1 MFRRRAGRAFRGFQG
16 PAVPPQLQRAH
27 RMMSAGDYADAA
39 ATFHD
44 LARKA
49 EDRFPERAPMFYLEA
64 GRASVL
70 AGEVKQGVFHFRS
83 GLTLLAT
90 QQRFQRL
97 QMIGSRIVDELRER
111 GLTAEAEEI
120 NLLLKNNLPGGVD
133 AEPSPSKER
142 GALPTHCPS
151 CGAAVRPNEVD
162 WLDDVTA
169 ECDYCG
175 SPMRSEQ

>member
-1 MFRRRAGRAFRGFQG
+1 MFRRRAGRALRGFQG
-16 PAVPPQLQRAH
+16 PAVPPLLQRAH
-27 RMMSAGDYADAA
+27 RMMAAGDYADAA
-39 ATFHD
+39 AAFHD

-49 EDRFPERAPMFYLEA
+49 EDRFPERAPMLHLEA

-70 AGEVKQGVFHFRS
+70 AGQAKQGVFHFRS

-97 QMIGSRIVDELRER
+97 QTIGSRIVDELRER
-111 GLTAEAEEI
+111 GLTTEAEEI
-120 NLLLKNNLPGGVD
+120 SQLLKNNLPGGVE
-133 AEPSPSKER
+133 AELPAPQKR
-142 GALPTHCPS
+142 GTLPTHCSS

-175 SPMRSEQ
+175 SPVRSDP

>member
-1 MFRRRAGRAFRGFQG
+1 MFRRRAGRPLRGFQG
-16 PAVPPQLQRAH
+16 PAVPPLLRRAH
-27 RMMSAGDYADAA
+27 RMMAAGDYADAA
-39 ATFHD
+39 AAFHD

-49 EDRFPERAPMFYLEA
+49 EDRFPERAPMLYLEA

-70 AGEVKQGVFHFRS
+70 AEQAKQGVSHFRS

-97 QMIGSRIVDELRER
+97 QTIGSRIVDELRER
-111 GLTAEAEEI
+111 GLSAEADEI
-120 NLLLKNNLPGGVD
+120 AELLKNNLPAKIKADSSVP
-133 AEPSPSKER
+133 AKR
-142 GALPTHCPS
+142 GTLPTHCPS
-151 CGAAVRPNEVD
+151 CGAAIRLNEVD

-175 SPMRSEQ
+175 SPVRSE